1 MATDPA
7 VDDQPHPADSEHLV
21 PPFFAHLG
29 RKRTHE
35 VGERALSEQFL
46 LGRYRIGSAIPDERR
61 LELLAGGRPLF
72 PQELRRSWQLRV
84 TSAHTPDPE
93 LAPHRLILR
102 LHPSRCD
109 RNWAAARRGRSSRRS
124 HSPAVQPW
132 RLTLWSTPFGQ
143 ATIYPSPD
151 CSGASRHRTR
161 IELLQRTATAPT

>member
-21 PPFFAHLG
+21 LSFFARLG

-35 VGERALSEQFL
+35 VGERASSEQFL
-46 LGRYRIGSAIPDERR
+46 LGRYRIGSVIPDERR

-72 PQELRRSWQLRV
+72 PQELRRS
-84 TSAHTPDPE
+84 
-93 LAPHRLILR
+93 
-102 LHPSRCD
+102 
-109 RNWAAARRGRSSRRS
+109 
-124 HSPAVQPW
+124 
-132 RLTLWSTPFGQ
+132 FGQ